1 MGFSH
6 WMGRH
11 GHWCA
16 CPLKCLLIFLLANPF
31 KPCLSLLFGGMALYV
46 IICHWQ
52 TIHSPHLNWSQPGT
66 IKHPCSVFIATDWQI
81 MQLIVLA
88 DVCAPVS
95 EWNSLYCI
103 SIFIACMHDTSALSV
118 HAPMVRHLRPCPN
131 TVIVGLKKTIFI
143 YLFLMDMMCPSVT
156 DLKQDLINQWVI

>member
-1 MGFSH
+1 
-6 WMGRH
+6 
-11 GHWCA
+11 
-16 CPLKCLLIFLLANPF
+16 
-31 KPCLSLLFGGMALYV
+31 
-46 IICHWQ
+46 
-52 TIHSPHLNWSQPGT
+52 
-66 IKHPCSVFIATDWQI
+66 

-131 TVIVGLKKTIFI
+131 TVIFGLKKNYFYLFISDGHDVSLCHWFEAGPYKPMGHIVLANQSFI
-143 YLFLMDMMCPSVT
+143 YRIWLYFVFISNLEM
-156 DLKQDLINQWVI
+156 LQW